1 MTLDKFKNLKSKD
14 WVVMLPLIL
23 LFITIALAISG
34 GLFFLVWNYLVLWL
48 IPHLPYLTFPQ
59 SVVASI
65 VLSFFGSFFKNI
77 KSK

>member
-1 MTLDKFKNLKSKD
+1 MGLDKFKNLGFKD

-23 LFITIALAISG
+23 ILITIVLAISG
-34 GLFFLVWNYLVLWL
+34 GVFFLVWNYLVLWL
-48 IPHLPYLTFPQ
+48 IPHLPYLTFLQ

-65 VLSFFGSFFKNI
+65 VLSFFGSFFRNI

>member
-1 MTLDKFKNLKSKD
+1 MDLDKFKNLGFKD

-23 LFITIALAISG
+23 ILITIVLAISG
-34 GLFFLVWNYLVLWL
+34 GMFFLVWNYLVLWL
-48 IPHLPYLTFPQ
+48 IPHLPYLTFLQ
-59 SVVASI
+59 SVVASV

>member
-1 MTLDKFKNLKSKD
+1 MSLDRIKNLGFLG
-14 WVVMLPLIL
+14 WMMLIPLIL
-23 LFITIALAISG
+23 ILITIALAASG

-48 IPHLPYLTFPQ
+48 IPHLPYLTFLQ
-59 SVVASI
+59 SVVASV

>member
-1 MTLDKFKNLKSKD
+1 MDLDRFKNLGFTG

-23 LFITIALAISG
+23 ILITIVLAISG
-34 GLFFLVWNYLVLWL
+34 GVFFLVWNYLVLWL
-48 IPHLPYLTFPQ
+48 IPHLPYLTFLQ
-59 SVVASI
+59 SVVASL